1 VNVKARS
8 FRRRS
13 SRKWIIVAVIAA
25 FALVRFGYDRWRG
38 EFSPSDGP
46 PLPEGLYEVVRVVDG
61 DTLIVRKDDAAH
73 PAARSERGV
82 RLRLLGIDCP
92 ESVKPNHPVEPWGP
106 EAAEF
111 TTQFVSGQA
120 IRLQFDRR
128 RIDRYDR
135 YLAYVF
141 VNEQM
146 LNEELV
152 RDGLAHVSTFPGDS
166 ESMARRLHGAEKEA
180 RLHSRGIW
188 SGP

>member
-1 VNVKARS
+1 VNIKARR

-13 SRKWIIVAVIAA
+13 SRKWVIVAVITA

-38 EFSPSDGP
+38 DSSARDGP
-46 PLPEGLYEVVRVVDG
+46 PLAEGFYEVVRVVDG
-61 DTLIVRKDDAAH
+61 DTLMVRKDDATH

-82 RLRLLGIDCP
+82 PLRLLGIDCP
-92 ESVKPNHPVEPWGP
+92 ESVKPNHPVEQWAP
-106 EAAEF
+106 EAANF
-111 TTQFVSGQA
+111 TTHFVSGQA

-141 VNEQM
+141 VNERM

-152 RDGLAHVSTFPGDS
+152 RAGLARVSTFPGDS
-166 ESMARRLHGAEKEA
+166 KSVARRLLDAEKEA
-180 RLHSRGIW
+180 ELYSRGIW
-188 SGP
+188 SRR

>member
-1 VNVKARS
+1 MNAKARS

-13 SRKWIIVAVIAA
+13 SRKWVVVAVIAA

-38 EFSPSDGP
+38 EFSPNDGP
-46 PLPEGLYEVVRVVDG
+46 PLAEGLYEVVRVVDG
-61 DTLIVRKDDAAH
+61 DTLIVRKDDATH
-73 PAARSERGV
+73 PAVRSKRGV

-92 ESVKPNHPVEPWGP
+92 ESVKPNHPVERWGP

-111 TTQFVSGQA
+111 TSSFVSAGT

-128 RIDRYDR
+128 RIDRYER

-141 VNEQM
+141 VGEQM

-152 RDGLAHVSTFPGDS
+152 RTGLARVSTFPGDS
-166 ESMARRLHGAEKEA
+166 ETMARRLRSAEKEA

-188 SGP
+188 SDS